1 MVLDFPYLWKKKGRT
16 IYSHSCIFGY
26 FLVIYLD
33 KDYEKISRITRFNQ
47 KRKNTARLKYHKKNL
62 SWKKERVEHEK

>member
-47 KRKNTARLKYHKKNL
+47 KRKKYSKIEISQEKL
-62 SWKKERVEHEK
+62 VVEKGKS